1 MDLNEQHP
9 TPDVPR
15 GGLPGTDPKTENPYS
30 ASRRAML
37 RAGLIGV
44 PVVTTLMARPAW
56 AQTVCFSV
64 ATAASVSAAG
74 FQGSPFQRAMEK
86 GQTACEPGPRPEDW
100 QAAYYAAIE
109 TYRAARLEQL
119 QAEAQMAAIVNGQV
133 PESAYTTA
141 SMMMPTP
148 SAEAGAVPEVHVTL
162 ASMIAE
168 TNRLD
173 YVLPDGTM
181 VFLGTFHQAFGR
193 GPIIFF
199 DEILTEGYSSERIY
213 AAAFLNALNREMGS
227 PNFRN
232 YPLSIDEVRA
242 FYAGDPVGGRQ
253 WSPSEA
259 IGYLLTTLRA

>member
-1 MDLNEQHP
+1 MDLNEQP
-9 TPDVPR
+9 PIPDVPR
-15 GGLPGTDPKTENPYS
+15 GGPGGDDPKAANPYS

-56 AQTVCFSV
+56 AQTVCFSA

-74 FQGSPFQRAMEK
+74 FQGSPLQRAMEK
-86 GQTACEPGPRPEDW
+86 GQTGCEPGARPEDW
-100 QAAYYAAIE
+100 RSAYYAAIE
-109 TYRAARLEQL
+109 TYRAARLEQM
-119 QAEAQMAAIVNGQV
+119 QAEAQMAAIMAGQV
-133 PESAYTTA
+133 PESTYTTA

-148 SAEAGAVPEVHVTL
+148 SAEAGAVPEVQVTL

-199 DEILTEGYSSERIY
+199 DEILADGYSSERIY
-213 AAAFLNALNREMGS
+213 AAAFLNALNKEMGS

-253 WSPSEA
+253 WTSSEA
-259 IGYLLTTLRA
+259 VGYLITTMQA